1 MTEIQGSISDI
12 KVTNYAKYTPMEQL
26 RTWLFDNGFKIHPF
40 IGSWIGARPV
50 NGTAR
55 RCEENEDKELLLVVH
70 PYERDGY
77 QNHTVEISGCTDG
90 KWFKLECYGLRNED
104 IRKNLFD
111 IERRLVLAWNVIG
124 RKE

>member
-1 MTEIQGSISDI
+1 MTEIQGSMSDVT
-12 KVTNYAKYTPMEQL
+12 VTNYAKYTPMEQL
-26 RTWLFDNGFKIHPF
+26 RTWLLGNGFKIYPF
-40 IGSWIGARPV
+40 IDCWIGAKKLDPSIRK
-50 NGTAR
+50 
-55 RCEENEDKELLLVVH
+55 CEDNEDKELLLVVH
-70 PYERDGY
+70 PHERDGY
-77 QNHTVEISGCTDG
+77 QNHAVEISGCTDG